1 MEFLLNNFFHNQ
13 QNALSLSIW
22 NDLVMLFIFPK
33 GFYPIRKW
41 KKVTDVWKIIIFKKL
56 AADVVFG
63 TKRKKSEGVPF

>member
-1 MEFLLNNFFHNQ
+1 M
-13 QNALSLSIW
+13 W

-56 AADVVFG
+56 AADVVFA